1 MESATLGAS
10 VSRVCHPISML
21 RAHEERARVHP
32 AEAERVTER
41 AAHLPLN
48 GLIRH
53 VRVPLRC
60 GRRREQIER
69 GRHPTLG
76 DGGG

>member
-1 MESATLGAS
+1 MESATLGLP
-10 VSRVCHPISML
+10 SRVGHPISML

-60 GRRREQIER
+60 GRRRTQIER
-69 GRHPTLG
+69 GRHPPLG